1 MLSFLLRRLAQLI
14 PVWIGVSLIIF
25 ILIHAAPGD
34 PIMVLLGDRATPE
47 QIAQL
52 RTAYGLDKPLTEQYV
67 IFIGR
72 LLKGDLGTSIHH
84 RIPVAQLIAD
94 RLPRTLVLIVTSAV
108 IAFIVGIITGTL
120 SALYRGTWIDYIAS
134 FIAFFGV
141 AAPSFWIG
149 IMMIM
154 IFALH
159 LGWFPVLGAGEQSL
173 TEALAAAWSGNA
185 GPLKDYVRSLVM
197 PALTNSFWMMA
208 LVMRLT
214 RTNFLEQMELDYVR
228 TAFAK
233 GLGSTAVYMRHV
245 FRNALN
251 PIITVTAVQFG
262 TVLSGA
268 VVTESVFA
276 WPGMGLLLID
286 SVFQRDYPVVQSVVI
301 LTALMFAFVNIVV
314 DIAYAVLDPRIRYG

>member
-1 MLSFLLRRLAQLI
+1 
-14 PVWIGVSLIIF
+14 
-25 ILIHAAPGD
+25 
-34 PIMVLLGDRATPE
+34 
-47 QIAQL
+47 
-52 RTAYGLDKPLTEQYV
+52 
-67 IFIGR
+67 
-72 LLKGDLGTSIHH
+72 
-84 RIPVAQLIAD
+84 
-94 RLPRTLVLIVTSAV
+94 
-108 IAFIVGIITGTL
+108 
-120 SALYRGTWIDYIAS
+120 
-134 FIAFFGV
+134 
-141 AAPSFWIG
+141 
-149 IMMIM
+149 
-154 IFALH
+154 
-159 LGWFPVLGAGEQSL
+159 
-173 TEALAAAWSGNA
+173 
-185 GPLKDYVRSLVM
+185 M